1 MTDFLERVASAPISW
16 GICEVPGWGAMLPT
30 PRVLSEMAGL
40 GLPATELGAPGF
52 LPTDPADVQAELAH
66 YGMTLLGGFTP
77 VVLHDPA
84 VRADTIR
91 QATATAELFQRAGA
105 SKFVTAVVMDPDWS
119 EPRPLSVD
127 EQRHMTEMFAVI
139 DEICAQHGLEQVLH
153 SHVMTLVET
162 ADDVNRVLDSCDV
175 HWCLDTGH
183 LAIGGVDPVAFAKES
198 IDRVGHVHL
207 KDVRLDMVPQ
217 VMSREVTLMQATQA
231 GLFTPLGQGDVDIAG
246 VVEALESAGYRGWY
260 VIEQDT
266 AITGEVPADG
276 EGPVDQVRTSLDY
289 LRDVVAPRVA
299 QTPAHD

>member
-1 MTDFLERVASAPISW
+1 MSEFLSRVASAPISW

-30 PRVLSEMAGL
+30 PRVLAEMAGL
-40 GLPATELGAPGF
+40 GMPATELGAPGF
-52 LPTDPADVQAELAH
+52 LPTDPADVQAQLAE

-77 VVLHDPA
+77 VVLHD
-84 VRADTIR
+84 RALRDETIR
-91 QATATAELFQRAGA
+91 QATATADLFQRAGA

-119 EPRPLSVD
+119 EPRALSPD
-127 EQRHMTEMFAVI
+127 EQRHMTEMFGI
-139 DEICAQHGLEQVLH
+139 LDDICAEHGLEQVLH

-162 ADDVNRVLDSCDV
+162 ADDVNRVLDTCDV

-207 KDVRLDMVPQ
+207 KDVRLDMVPP
-217 VMSREVTLMQATQA
+217 VMRREITLMQATQS

-246 VVEALESAGYRGWY
+246 VIQTLESEGYQGWY

-266 AITGEVPADG
+266 AITDGLPAEG
-276 EGPVDQVRTSLDY
+276 EGPIGQVRTSLDY
-289 LRDVVAPRVA
+289 LRDIVAPTLVPV
-299 QTPAHD
+299 QS